1 MTIPSLST
9 IPRALKLGK
18 KIDLKKMLNW
28 AKKGANLEASLV
40 LGQLMILILAG
51 RSQWSDLSEKVI
63 LNDQNLFSGQIL
75 VSHLN
80 EQLTFSEFSFLIPYN
95 IE

>member
-1 MTIPSLST
+1 
-9 IPRALKLGK
+9 
-18 KIDLKKMLNW
+18 MLNW